1 MADTQYPP
9 PINKRPKKKGRKTL
23 DILVDELEGS
33 LWVASVEKHK
43 LEGLEIDPASE
54 EVRWGSIYWAKVKHI
69 ESSMDAA
76 FVDLDGDNMGLLKN
90 ADVRL
95 QNADGAYTKGG
106 NVAIGKM
113 LKPGQMIAV
122 QAKSG
127 YLPNLDATEITYED
141 KSVSVSMDI
150 TLQGR
155 HLILAPMMSENR
167 ISSRI
172 TDKKQRKQLMKMLNA
187 VDNINGCILRASAAN
202 VQTGML
208 EREGQILKSRWEQI
222 AAFFT
227 GSDVGLIVD
236 GPNAVQRS
244 LGDNAHKTI
253 NRIEIIT
260 MDRFQEV
267 EEWCEIFAPD
277 LVTKIKPVE
286 LLDHNIELGLFDI
299 RDVLDDVEYLFQ
311 PYVILKNTGNII
323 IQETAALTAI
333 DVNRGGDKRS
343 NLNINLEAAIEIGR
357 QVRLRNLGGIIMV
370 DFLKMENKKEKE
382 SLISALKDI
391 AALDPC
397 TLQVHGLTAL
407 GLVELTRKRR
417 TPALQ
422 DRFDSALD

>member
-1 MADTQYPP
+1 
-9 PINKRPKKKGRKTL
+9 
-23 DILVDELEGS
+23 
-33 LWVASVEKHK
+33 
-43 LEGLEIDPASE
+43 
-54 EVRWGSIYWAKVKHI
+54 
-69 ESSMDAA
+69 MDAA
-76 FVDLDGDNMGLLKN
+76 FVDLDGENTGLLKN
-90 ADVRL
+90 ADVRI
-95 QNADGAYTKGG
+95 QNKEGSYKKGG
-106 NVAIGKM
+106 DIAIGKV

-141 KSVSVSMDI
+141 KSVAVSMDL
-150 TLQGR
+150 TLPGR

-172 TDKKQRKQLMKMLNA
+172 TDKKQRKQMMKMLNA
-187 VDNINGCILRASAAN
+187 VENINGCILRASAAD

-208 EREGQILKSRWEQI
+208 EREGQILKNMWEQI
-222 AAFFT
+222 SDFFE
-227 GSDVGLIVD
+227 GNDVGLIMD

-244 LGDNAHKTI
+244 LGDNAHQTI
-253 NRIEIIT
+253 STIEIIT

-277 LVTKIKPVE
+277 LVTKIRPIE
-286 LLDHNIELGLFDI
+286 LVDHNVELGLFDI
-299 RDVLDDVEYLFQ
+299 RDILDQVEYLFQ

-343 NLNINLEAAIEIGR
+343 NLTINLEAATELGR
-357 QVRLRNLGGIIMV
+357 QVRLRNLGGIIIV

-391 AALDPC
+391 VVLDPC